1 MSTPPLLLYP
11 LFLQRRASEDVGFF
25 RDWASYRDGF
35 GDMKGNFWLGLEDVH
50 QLTSKG
56 KWELRIE
63 LSYNGQDY
71 FAHYDNFKVHSESD
85 LYRLEISGYSG
96 TAGDSLLGTA
106 GRDVS
111 KMTHSHNS

>member
-1 MSTPPLLLYP
+1 MSYSVSS
-11 LFLQRRASEDVGFF
+11 FLQRRASEDVGFF
-25 RDWASYRDGF
+25 RDWVSYREGF

-96 TAGDSLLGTA
+96 TAGDSLLGT
-106 GRDVS
+106 GTNV
-111 KMTHSHNS
+111 N